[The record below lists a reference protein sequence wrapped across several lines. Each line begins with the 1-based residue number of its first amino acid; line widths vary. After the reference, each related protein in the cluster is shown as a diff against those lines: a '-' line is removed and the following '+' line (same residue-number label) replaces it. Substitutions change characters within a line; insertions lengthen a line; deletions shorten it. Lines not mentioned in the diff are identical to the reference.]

1 MSILHKQDII
11 KGIGDVVTQIANKKI
26 IIKMNVQIVDIKD
39 AANVIHLVKNLME
52 IAENPLFK
60 E

>member
-1 MSILHKQDII
+1 MI
-11 KGIGDVVTQIANKKI
+11 KGIGNVVIQTVIKKI
-26 IIKMNVQIVDIKD
+26 IIKMNVQIVGIKD
-39 AANVIHLVKNLME
+39 VTDVIHLVKNIME